1 VEKTIR
7 GKAYVL
13 GDDIDT
19 DQIIPA
25 RHLVYDLDDENERK
39 LYGRYAF
46 SGLPKGKA
54 GLPYGNVP
62 FVKKGGYRS
71 EYSIIIAGK
80 NFGCGSS
87 REHAP
92 VALNMAGVKAVVA
105 LSYARIFYRN
115 SVDGGFLIPYETST
129 SLFQEIRTNDQVE
142 INREVSQIKNITI
155 GKNYSLKPLG
165 EIAEIVE
172 AAGIFGYARKHNMLR
187 QERI

>member
-25 RHLVYDLDDENERK
+25 RHLVYDLDDENERR

-46 SGLPKGKA
+46 SGLPKEKA
-54 GLPYGNVP
+54 GLPYGDIP
-62 FVKKGGYRS
+62 FVREGEYRS

-92 VALNMAGVKAVVA
+92 VALNMAGIKAVVA

-142 INREVSQIKNITI
+142 IDRELDQIKNIST
-155 GKNYSLKPLG
+155 GKNYFLKPSG
-165 EIAEIVE
+165 EVAEIIE
-172 AAGIFGYARKHNMLR
+172 AGGIFGYAQKHNMLR
-187 QERI
+187 